1 MPEYLYRNRWI
12 VLVTLATTQ
21 QPLMAAQF
29 TPPDLAGF
37 ALHDERDADG
47 DGDGVNETRVR
58 QYLNPNGDSAFSM
71 TSNGKLWAW
80 SLDTHDD
87 ESGVHNYVI
96 RDSNC
101 DGIYDEV
108 YGLDDEYHVP
118 DCLK

>member
-1 MPEYLYRNRWI
+1 MLGRLSRNRWI
-12 VLVTLATTQ
+12 GLTILAVTL
-21 QPLMAAQF
+21 QPLMAGQF
-29 TPPDLAGF
+29 EPPDLTGF
-37 ALHDERDADG
+37 ELHDERDANG

-80 SLDTHDD
+80 SLNTHDD
-87 ESGVHNYVI
+87 ESGAHNYVI

-101 DGIYDEV
+101 DGIFDEV

-118 DCLK
+118 TCLK